1 LDSEITSAD
10 QAFGEQLRSKSVFDF
25 ESAEQSLLQKLGER
39 ALADDLVDVA
49 VARTDSPVGELM
61 LAATPHGLVRLA
73 YDSLSFDTVLQ
84 ELSANV
90 SPRVLEVP
98 KRLDAVRYQLDDY
111 FHRRRKNFDLALDW
125 QLTRGFYRRVLEQTA
140 RIDYGATSS
149 YREVA
154 SAAGNTKAVRA
165 AGSALASNP
174 LAIVVPCHRVLRTGG
189 GLGGYAGGLD
199 RKAYLL
205 KLEAGE

>member
-1 LDSEITSAD
+1 MSREITGAD
-10 QAFGEQLRSKSVFDF
+10 TARGELLRSQSVASYDG
-25 ESAEQSLLQKLGER
+25 AEERLFQKLCDR
-39 ALADDLVDVA
+39 ATAEDLIDVA

-61 LAATPHGLVRLA
+61 LAATPRGLVRVA
-73 YDSLSFDTVLQ
+73 YDLSSFDEVLR
-84 ELSANV
+84 ELSSSV
-90 SPRVLEVP
+90 SPRVLEAP
-98 KRLDAVRYQLDDY
+98 KRLDAVRRQFDDY
-111 FHRRRKNFDLALDW
+111 FHKRRSHFDLALDW
-125 QLTRGFYRRVLEQTA
+125 QLTRGFYRSVLEATA
-140 RIDYGATSS
+140 RIEYGHTAS

-154 SAAGNTKAVRA
+154 SAAGSAKAVRA

-205 KLEAGE
+205 RLEAGE